1 MEGYTDY
8 FQYALDELSK
18 LPGIGKK
25 TAVRLLFHL
34 LKKETQYTLDLTRAL
49 DRLRQTVRYCSK
61 CHNLC
66 HENLC
71 KICVDKKRNPKVL
84 CVVANITDI
93 FVLENT
99 QQYRGLYHV
108 LGGLIAPI
116 DGITPDELKIKDL
129 IQRVQNEP
137 IEELIFA
144 LSATMTGETTIHYI
158 AEKLNFKKL
167 KITRISKGIAIGHEL
182 EYTDE
187 TTLGRS
193 LLERVPYH

>member
-1 MEGYTDY
+1 MEAYTDY

-34 LKKETQYTLDLTRAL
+34 LKKEEHYTSDLTNAL
-49 DRLRQTVRYCSK
+49 NKLRQTVRYCSK

-66 HENLC
+66 HESLC
-71 KICVDKKRNPKVL
+71 RICADKKRDPKVL

-108 LGGLIAPI
+108 LGGLISPI
-116 DGITPDELKIKDL
+116 DGITPDELKIYDL
-129 IQRVQNEP
+129 IKRVENEAF
-137 IEELIFA
+137 EELIFA

-158 AEKLNFKKL
+158 VEKLKPNNL
-167 KITRISKGIAIGHEL
+167 KVTRISKGIAIGHEL